1 MALDL
6 DPASAGKPGAPRYA
20 GFWIRVS
27 ANVLDVL
34 ALSAVNMAAVLAFG
48 ASAPASP
55 GGAGSESAGVSDA
68 LVRAGTVI
76 PALLTIAFWTICGA
90 TPGKMMLGL
99 RIIDS
104 HTGSRPTLWQCIGRY
119 FVALLSTAVAGLGY
133 LWILLDARSQA
144 WHDKIVGTVVI
155 RTRA

>member
-55 GGAGSESAGVSDA
+55 GGAGSASAGVPEA
-68 LVRAGTVI
+68 LVRVGTVI
-76 PALLTIAFWTICGA
+76 PALLTIAFWTIWGA

-119 FVALLSTAVAGLGY
+119 FVALLSTVVAGVGY

>member
-27 ANVLDVL
+27 ANVLDL
-34 ALSAVNMAAVLAFG
+34 LTLSAVNAAAVLAFG
-48 ASAPASP
+48 VASASP
-55 GGAGSESAGVSDA
+55 TDVGSASAGVPEA
-68 LVRAGTVI
+68 LVRVGTVI
-76 PALLTIAFWTICGA
+76 PALLTIAFWTIWGA

-104 HTGSRPTLWQCIGRY
+104 HTGSGPTLWQCIGRY
-119 FVALLSTAVAGLGY
+119 VLALLTTAVVGLGY
-133 LWILLDARSQA
+133 LWILLDARNQA

-155 RTRA
+155 RTRP